1 MRRLFTGRLIKGL
14 LWIAA
19 VLAIGWSALALYYAS
34 GVKPEWTR
42 LALAL
47 APPVIAIIGAWKLRR
62 FLALLL
68 AGAIFASVLAWWLTI
83 TPSND
88 RDWQPDVARLAY
100 ATFDGDKVTIH
111 NIRDFDYRTET
122 DYTVRY
128 YDKTLDLKN
137 IRGIDI
143 VSSYWAGEL
152 IAHLFLSFGFADGEH
167 IAISIEI
174 RKEKSESYSTL
185 AGFFR
190 QYEIIYV
197 AGSERDLIGL
207 RTNYR
212 RPAEDVYVYHTRAAP
227 ATARRMFVSYLRTMN
242 HLVDHPEFYNTLTT
256 NCTTVIVMHTV
267 VNPSPMPRSWKIL
280 ASGLFPEYAY
290 ELGYLDDSMPF
301 RELKQRSHVNERAR
315 AADKAED
322 FSARIRAV
330 APASKP

>member
-1 MRRLFTGRLIKGL
+1 MRRLLKSL

-34 GVKPEWTR
+34 GVTPDWVR

-47 APPVIAIIGAWKLRR
+47 APPVVAIIGAWKLRR
-62 FLALLL
+62 FFALLL
-68 AGAIFASVLAWWLTI
+68 AGAIFAGVLAWWLTI

-88 RDWQPDVARLAY
+88 RDWQPDVAKLAY
-100 ATFDGDKVTIH
+100 ATFDGDKVTLH

-122 DYTVRY
+122 DFVPRY
-128 YDKTLDLKN
+128 YDKTVDLN
-137 IRGIDI
+137 DIRSVDI

-152 IAHLFLSFGFADGEH
+152 IAHLFLSFGFADGEQ
-167 IAISIEI
+167 IAISIET
-174 RKEKSESYSTL
+174 RKEKHESYSTL

-190 QYEIIYV
+190 QYELIYV
-197 AGSERDLIGL
+197 AGSERDLIGV

-212 RPAEDVYVYHTRAAP
+212 QPPEDVYVYRTRATP
-227 ATARRMFVSYLRTMN
+227 AGARRLFLDYLRSMN
-242 HLVDHPEFYNTLTT
+242 DLVKHPEFYNTLTT
-256 NCTTVIVMHTV
+256 NCTTLIAMHTQA
-267 VNPSPMPRSWKIL
+267 NPSPMPRSWKIL

-315 AADKAED
+315 AADKADD
-322 FSARIRAV
+322 FSMRIRAIT
-330 APASKP
+330 PSRH